1 MSVCLSL
8 FICIQSVIYLLVNC
22 IHVHA
27 HYSVCA
33 RVRACVRACVLVD
46 NLEPF
51 DIWCFNSQ
59 NINYMSSKTKAL
71 LIIFE
76 LNLIEIVYGT
86 TQ

>member
-1 MSVCLSL
+1 MYTHITL
-8 FICIQSVIYLLVNC
+8 Y
-22 IHVHA
+22 
-27 HYSVCA
+27 
-33 RVRACVRACVLVD
+33 VRACVFVD

-51 DIWCFNSQ
+51 DVWCFNSQ

-86 TQ
+86 TQRFVHVIQ